1 MTDVIQP
8 PVHLHAVVDAL
19 AANPALPPEL
29 VRRLF
34 SYRRGRGSVAKRG
47 DLTDDMTAEII
58 AIDDPWF
65 THSLA
70 LNRGLPQAVRMTL
83 AGHPDPAVRAAVVVG
98 TEGSPRELFERL
110 LDDPDLQVRVSL
122 A

>member
-1 MTDVIQP
+1 MTDVIPP

-34 SYRRGRGSVAKRG
+34 AYRRGRGSVAKRG

-58 AIDDPWF
+58 AIDDPWL

-70 LNRGLPQAVRMTL
+70 LNRGLPRPS
-83 AGHPDPAVRAAVVVG
+83 G
-98 TEGSPRELFERL
+98 
-110 LDDPDLQVRVSL
+110 
-122 A
+122 